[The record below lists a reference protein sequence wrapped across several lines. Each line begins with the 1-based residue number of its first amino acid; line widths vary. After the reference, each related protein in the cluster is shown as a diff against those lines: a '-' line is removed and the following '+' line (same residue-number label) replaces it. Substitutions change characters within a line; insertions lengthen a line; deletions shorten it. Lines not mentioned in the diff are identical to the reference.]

1 MQISCPKCL
10 KKFEVNE
17 DIIPSEGR
25 LLQCGSCNHKWFY
38 EPIEI
43 IEKVKIE
50 EDTSNNID
58 EDNYKTKEE
67 NIKIKIPPK
76 NEFKIQPKVNI
87 KKTIENDKKNHKIYE
102 KKQTNYFKLLLVL
115 TVSFIALI
123 ILLDTFKLQISLL
136 FPGIESI
143 LENLYETLKDMNL
156 FFKDLK
162 K

>member
-1 MQISCPKCL
+1 MQISCPKCV

-17 DIIPSEGR
+17 DLIPSEGR

-43 IEKVKIE
+43 IEKEKIE
-50 EDTSNNID
+50 EDTSNTID

-67 NIKIKIPPK
+67 TIKIKIPPK
-76 NEFKIQPKVNI
+76 NEFKIQPKINI
-87 KKTIENDKKNHKIYE
+87 KKTIDNDKEINEIYE

-115 TVSFIALI
+115 MVSFIALI
-123 ILLDTFKLQISLL
+123 IVLDTFKLQISLL
-136 FPGIESI
+136 IPGTESI

-156 FFKDLK
+156 FFKDLIK
-162 K
+162 